1 MSLFLTRTKLT
12 PPSPAPLSTLLY
24 QNPSIGSL
32 SSNIRSSF
40 GLWPLLRMTLLV
52 STLIKLT
59 PSLSSTLLYQTPS
72 FARLR
77 TSNSRWPPSGLL
89 TTASLALCLRR
100 PTLSFLAS
108 FGLSTLFVWVLVR
121 CLNVGTFETFVSLSL
136 SPSREAHPS
145 SVFIQ
150 FLFLAG
156 DLGRDQE
163 QENQTNNLDLTERSC
178 SNP

>member
-1 MSLFLTRTKLT
+1 MSSFLTRIKLT
-12 PPSPAPLSTLLY
+12 PPSPLSTLLY
-24 QNPSIGSL
+24 QNPSVGSL

-40 GLWPLLRMTLLV
+40 GLWPLLRMTLFYPDQAHALLV
-52 STLIKLT
+52 LHPPVPNTFLCPLENIKFTVASPRSVDHSFTGTLPQK
-59 PSLSSTLLYQTPS
+59 PNLLLPCI
-72 FARLR
+72 F
-77 TSNSRWPPSGLL
+77 WPFHS
-89 TTASLALCLRR
+89 LCLSPGPLSKRGHLR
-100 PTLSFLAS
+100 DYCQSQHLSF
-108 FGLSTLFVWVLVR
+108 TW
-121 CLNVGTFETFVSLSL
+121 
-136 SPSREAHPS
+136 AHPS